1 MHKINIIYLAEE
13 FARKAHANDDVGKS
27 INGVMR
33 MRVVHLQEVADLVWA
48 SGGSDTEIAAAWLHD
63 SVEDTVTTLQDIKEK
78 FGYEVA
84 SIVEGL
90 TDLDGF
96 KDLPTL
102 ERKTKQAERVK
113 SESDSVKR
121 VKIADQT
128 SNVRLVVTEPPL
140 DWEPENNLQ
149 YIAGAKLIVDQ
160 CKGVS
165 LMMEE
170 LFYKEY
176 KKGAEKYELPL

>member
-1 MHKINIIYLAEE
+1 MSKINIIYLAEE
-13 FARKAHANDDVGKS
+13 FARKAHVNDDVGKS
-27 INGVMR
+27 INGVKR
-33 MRVVHLQEVADLVWA
+33 LRPVHLQEVADLTWA
-48 SGGSDTEIAAAWLHD
+48 SGGSDAEIAAAWLHD
-63 SVEDTVTTLQDIKEK
+63 TIEDTDTILADIKKK
-78 FGYEVA
+78 FGEEVA
-84 SIVEGL
+84 AIVEGL
-90 TDLDGF
+90 TDLEGF
-96 KDLPTL
+96 EDLPTL

-140 DWEPENNLQ
+140 DWEPENNPQ

-165 LMMEE
+165 PMLEN

-176 KKGAEKYELPL
+176 KKGAEKYGLS